1 MKIAVVGSGIAG
13 LTAAYYLTK
22 KHDVT
27 VFEKNDY
34 IGGHTATVDI
44 KVGNQTVPVDTGFI
58 VFNDKTYPRFKRLL
72 RELQVNW
79 RDTEMSFSVTD
90 PRSGLEYNG
99 HTLNTLFAQRS
110 NLLKPRFYKLLSG
123 IVKFN
128 NAAKAALENGEDV
141 DQKTL
146 GEFLGELKVSDEV
159 ARLYL
164 LPMIS
169 AIWSSSIEDA
179 EQFPLGFFLRFFQN
193 HGLLN
198 IADRPQWHTI
208 NGGSKSYIPALT
220 KPYAERLHLS
230 TEISQ
235 VIRQQEQVQIKFS
248 DGKSEYFDEVV
259 IAAHSDQALR
269 LLGDASDDEQE
280 ILGAIDYQP
289 NDVVLHTDT
298 RLLPKKR
305 LAWASW
311 NYLLRTEGDA
321 ASKPS
326 SVTYNMNILQ
336 GLRTEQTLCVTLN
349 NTAAIDPAKV
359 IRRFS
364 YDHPQYSIP
373 SLRAREQRD
382 KICGQRHTH
391 YCGAYWYNGFHEDG
405 VRSAID
411 VVNRID
417 PSLAIN
423 NEYED
428 GVE

>member
-1 MKIAVVGSGIAG
+1 MKIAVIGSGISG
-13 LTAAYYLTK
+13 LTAAYYLSK
-22 KHDVT
+22 KHQVS

-34 IGGHTATVDI
+34 IGGHTATVDV
-44 KVGNQTVPVDTGFI
+44 KLGNQTLPVDTGFI

-90 PRSGLEYNG
+90 PVSGLEYNG

-110 NLLKPRFYKLLSG
+110 NLFRPKFYRLLNG

-128 NAAKAALENGEDV
+128 NAAKAALTNGEDV

-146 GEFLGELKVSDEV
+146 GEFLGELQLSDDV

-169 AIWSSSIEDA
+169 AIWSSSIADA
-179 EQFPLGFFLRFFQN
+179 EQFPLGFFLRFFEN

-208 NGGSKSYIPALT
+208 NGGSKSYIPPLVR
-220 KPYAERLHLS
+220 PFQERLYLNS
-230 TEISQ
+230 EITELR
-235 VIRQQEQVQIKFS
+235 RQQDQVQLHFS
-248 DGKSEYFDEVV
+248 DGKVEYFDEVI
-259 IAAHSDQALR
+259 IATHSDQALQ
-269 LLGDASDDEQE
+269 LLGDATDDERE
-280 ILGAIDYQP
+280 ILGAIEYQP
-289 NDVVLHTDT
+289 NDVVLHTDAG
-298 RLLPKKR
+298 LLPKNR
-305 LAWASW
+305 RAWASW
-311 NYLLRTEGDA
+311 NYLLREEGDA
-321 ASKPS
+321 ESKPS

-336 GLRTEQTLCVTLN
+336 GLRTEQPLCVTLN

-359 IRRFS
+359 IQRFR

-373 SLRAREQRD
+373 SLRARQQRD
-382 KICGQRHTH
+382 RICGNLSTH

-417 PSLAIN
+417 PTLN
-423 NEYED
+423 VPNE
-428 GVE
+428 

>member
-13 LTAAYYLTK
+13 LTAAYYLSK
-22 KHDVT
+22 KHEVT

-44 KVGNQTVPVDTGFI
+44 KVGSQTVPVDTGFI

-110 NLLKPRFYKLLSG
+110 NLLRPSFYKLLSG

-128 NAAKAALENGEDV
+128 NAAKEALQNGEDV

-146 GEFLGELKVSDEV
+146 GEFLGELNVSDDV
-159 ARLYL
+159 SRLYL

-179 EQFPLGFFLRFFQN
+179 EQFPLGFFLRFFRN

-220 KPYAERLHLS
+220 KPFANRVHLS
-230 TEISQ
+230 TDIRS
-235 VIRQQEQVQIKFS
+235 ICRQQEQVQLTFGNG
-248 DGKSEYFDEVV
+248 DNEYFDEVI
-259 IAAHSDQALR
+259 IAAHSDQALQ
-269 LLGDASDDEQE
+269 LLGDASDDERE
-280 ILGAIDYQP
+280 ILGSIDYQP
-289 NDVVLHTDT
+289 NDVVLHMDT

-305 LAWASW
+305 RAWASW

-321 ASKPS
+321 DSKPS

-336 GLRTEQTLCVTLN
+336 GLKTEQTLCVTLN

-359 IRRFS
+359 IRRFT

-373 SLRAREQRD
+373 SLRAREQRHR
-382 KICGQRHTH
+382 ICGQRHTH
-391 YCGAYWYNGFHEDG
+391 FCGAYWYNGFHEDG

-423 NEYED
+423 NEFGDELK
-428 GVE
+428 